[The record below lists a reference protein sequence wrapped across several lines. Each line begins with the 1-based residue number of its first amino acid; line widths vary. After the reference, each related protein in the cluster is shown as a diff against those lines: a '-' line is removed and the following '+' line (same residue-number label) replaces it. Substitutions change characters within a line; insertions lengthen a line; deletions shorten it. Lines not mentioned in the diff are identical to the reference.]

1 MNRVDK
7 VIALVRSASGAAD
20 QQQRDAVWQEV
31 DAASR
36 SLALTQPGIAG
47 LVVSRVIR
55 PFADADPL
63 LALVE
68 IWAESTDADA
78 LLDIIIPAAVR
89 DSRALT
95 VTTAT
100 CSVIVL
106 RQVLDYARPDSRWSI
121 KLAGTAMRRADFE
134 PDAFFEYWTNV
145 HAPIGRNVP
154 GVGGYTVSRV
164 REGRIGEEAA
174 DAIIE
179 QWYVNEQA
187 FDDAQ
192 STEPAQAA
200 WADVSN
206 YAMTTGV
213 AFWLMTETV
222 IIEPPATG
230 LGTLDL

>member
-1 MNRVDK
+1 MDK

-145 HAPIGRNVP
+145 
-154 GVGGYTVSRV
+154 
-164 REGRIGEEAA
+164 
-174 DAIIE
+174 
-179 QWYVNEQA
+179 
-187 FDDAQ
+187 
-192 STEPAQAA
+192 
-200 WADVSN
+200 
-206 YAMTTGV
+206 
-213 AFWLMTETV
+213 
-222 IIEPPATG
+222 
-230 LGTLDL
+230 